1 MIVLQWV
8 VVVVLLHVAMDEDM
22 VIVLITSLRT
32 IHVYVVYRLR
42 VHVYKVQLKL
52 THKVLS
58 ASILIPITTL
68 N

>member
-1 MIVLQWV
+1 MAIVLQWV

-22 VIVLITSLRT
+22 VIVLITSVRT

-52 THKVLS
+52 TY
-58 ASILIPITTL
+58 
-68 N
+68 